1 MKYKIFTTLIAMTLF
16 VTGAVGQS
24 KKEAEEVLNKV
35 TERTKSYTSIKIDFT
50 YNMDNPDAKIHESE
64 KGSLLVKNEK
74 YRLNIAGQVVICDG
88 TTVWTYLPDANEVQV
103 NTVEDDEDI
112 ITPNRLLTSYNEN
125 YKSRLIGEEKKGST
139 VYQIIELKPNESKSY
154 SNVVLT
160 IDKNLLR
167 IMKIAIQDN
176 SSNTFTYVVDDFKPN
191 VLFKVSDFTFDPAEY
206 PGVEVIDMR

>member
-1 MKYKIFTTLIAMTLF
+1 MKNKMTCTLMALTLIAISA
-16 VTGAVGQS
+16 GAQS
-24 KKEAEEVLNKV
+24 KKEAEDILDKV
-35 TERTKSYTSIKIDFT
+35 TEQTKSYTSIKIDFT
-50 YNMDNPDAKIHESE
+50 YNMDNPNAKIHESE

-112 ITPNRLLTSYNEN
+112 ITPNRLLTSYNQN
-125 YKSRLIGEEKKGST
+125 YKSKLIREEKKGST
-139 VYQIIELKPNESKSY
+139 TYQVIELKPNESKSY
-154 SNVVLT
+154 SNVELT

-167 IMKIAIQDN
+167 IMKIAIQDHN
-176 SSNTFTYVVDDFKPN
+176 GNTFTYNVDDFKPN

>member
-1 MKYKIFTTLIAMTLF
+1 MKNKMILLSALVLISLGTA
-16 VTGAVGQS
+16 AQS
-24 KKEAEEVLNKV
+24 KKEAEDILDKV
-35 TERTKSYTSIKIDFT
+35 TEQTKSYTSIKIDFT
-50 YNMDNPDAKIHESE
+50 YNMDNPEAKIHESE

-88 TTVWTYLPDANEVQV
+88 STVWTYLPDANEVQV

-112 ITPNRLLTSYNEN
+112 ITPNRLLTSYTEN
-125 YKSRLIGEEKKGST
+125 YKSRLLGEEKKGSA
-139 VYQIIELKPNESKSY
+139 VYQTIELKPTESKSY

-176 SSNTFTYVVDDFKPN
+176 SGNTFTYLVDEFKPN
-191 VLFKVSDFTFDPAEY
+191 VLFKVSDFVFDPADY